1 MDLFIQKATGHRNWL
16 SHLTEQTKRFIKD
29 EISFADDKL
38 RMLFRLTLLY
48 DIGIE
53 LTDTSLDT
61 IIQRINQWYKLNE
74 LV

>member
-38 RMLFRLTLLY
+38 IMLFRLTLLY
-48 DIGIE
+48 DIVIE